1 MSGNRRIDRIKSDGF
16 VTGLDGLDITE
27 VRRRRDECRDE
38 LDHLS
43 MLRRY
48 LQSRAG
54 VLKAEA
60 ERRAGG
66 DTSASLIDSL
76 AEILAGE
83 GPADSGRSPGSVV
96 RLREPDEE
104 MLLARRRVEKMVVEA
119 GVVDPATLTDE
130 ELTAA
135 VKELDEEERVISID
149 RKIAMDV
156 LTALQDELKR
166 RFKDDPTAAIPS

>member
-83 GPADSGRSPGSVV
+83 GPATRVGRRAAS
-96 RLREPDEE
+96 RLRGRTRD
-104 MLLARRRVEKMVVEA
+104 ARRATASRRWWSR
-119 GVVDPATLTDE
+119 PASRSRDLTDE
-130 ELTAA
+130 GSPP
-135 VKELDEEERVISID
+135 R
-149 RKIAMDV
+149 
-156 LTALQDELKR
+156 
-166 RFKDDPTAAIPS
+166 